1 MPYIKL
7 ADRQALGKIIT
18 SLSEHESILTDG
30 ELNYLLTRVVQSYL
44 NRKAVSY
51 ATYNA
56 AIGALE
62 CAKLELY
69 RRKITDYETDKIALN
84 GDVY

>member
-1 MPYIKL
+1 MPYISESERKRYEGVL
-7 ADRQALGKIIT
+7 AELDKIPVNTPGK
-18 SLSEHESILTDG
+18 
-30 ELNYLLTRVVQSYL
+30 LNYLITEIIKRYI
-44 NRKAVSY
+44 NNHDHY

-69 RRKITDYETDKIALN
+69 RRLVSPYEDKKIDEN